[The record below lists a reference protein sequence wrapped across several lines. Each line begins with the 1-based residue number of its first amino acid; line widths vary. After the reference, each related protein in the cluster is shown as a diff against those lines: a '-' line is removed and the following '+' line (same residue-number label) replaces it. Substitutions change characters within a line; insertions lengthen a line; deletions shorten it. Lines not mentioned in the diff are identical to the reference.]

1 MVVRNGSNARVHHRS
16 GEHKFAAVV
25 VDQDMLEFI
34 CVGGQCKEQFTFIL
48 FDKPV
53 ALRLF
58 DTVKCSEDEAW
69 SRRDRCISLLV
80 KLASVQAP
88 NNAKYR
94 SAGCP
99 VESLCNALAMSG

>member
-1 MVVRNGSNARVHHRS
+1 
-16 GEHKFAAVV
+16 
-25 VDQDMLEFI
+25 
-34 CVGGQCKEQFTFIL
+34 
-48 FDKPV
+48 
-53 ALRLF
+53 LF